1 MARRSV
7 LAALVLSA
15 ALGFTLGACSKGP
28 SVAWTGP
35 GWYLEL
41 PYPVI
46 AGGPAVYGGP
56 MTYEACEA
64 KRVEQIKPNRFL
76 CVNEVKQPT
85 KYGFY

>member
-1 MARRSV
+1 MSRRSV

-15 ALGFTLGACSKGP
+15 AMASTLGACSKGP

-56 MTYEACEA
+56 MSYEACEA
-64 KRVEQIKPNRFL
+64 KRAEQIKPNRFL
-76 CVNEVKQPT
+76 CVNEVKQPP